1 MGKCTALWAFPS
13 PDLGQTSPTPVS
25 GAAGPLRTQLTCGE
39 GDRPRDS
46 LPRVTSF
53 PRTMMRPLVK
63 ATSSR
68 ICIIP
73 SQPARLTAGPMNLEQ
88 MSRSL
93 RSFLFMATS
102 LMGAFSLRNQ

>member
-1 MGKCTALWAFPS
+1 
-13 PDLGQTSPTPVS
+13 
-25 GAAGPLRTQLTCGE
+25 
-39 GDRPRDS
+39 
-46 LPRVTSF
+46 
-53 PRTMMRPLVK
+53 MRPLVK

-93 RSFLFMATS
+93 RSFLFMEAS
-102 LMGAFSLRNQ
+102 LICALSYPSLHRPTNPVALIHLVAHI